1 MSLESAL
8 KENMAE
14 LDNLERTHRTERM
27 KLSDQLSEVQ
37 CSTHTQYEHEHTH
50 TCTCIKEG
58 GRGGGERERGR
69 EGEAERDSMIC
80 CPNQ

>member
-37 CSTHTQYEHEHTH
+37 CSTHTEHEHTH
-50 TCTCIKEG
+50 TCTCIKG
-58 GRGGGERERGR
+58 GEKGGERER
-69 EGEAERDSMIC
+69 EEVAERDFMIC